1 MTECPFIP
9 SNADR
14 LVQPHW
20 PKSFVRSVP
29 AKRANRLRP
38 GLNLRQTLR
47 WNGKATAFNLFNLPS
62 NAPETV
68 TDPTD
73 STLSP

>member
-1 MTECPFIP
+1 MTKRPFIP
-9 SNADR
+9 SIADR
-14 LVQPHW
+14 LAQPYR
-20 PKSFVRSVP
+20 PKPLVRSVP

-47 WNGKATAFNLFNLPS
+47 WNREATAFNPLNLPS
-62 NAPETV
+62 NAPEAA

-73 STLSP
+73 STLCP

>member
-9 SNADR
+9 SIADR
-14 LVQPHW
+14 PAQPYR
-20 PKSFVRSVP
+20 PKSLVRSVP

-38 GLNLRQTLR
+38 GLNPRQTLR
-47 WNGKATAFNLFNLPS
+47 WDGQATAFNLINRPS

-68 TDPTD
+68 TDQTD